1 MLTSLKEKFEII
13 HELHFCY
20 FISAINKAVSFHFT
34 LQITTVNFVPVSLIS
49 KSEYRFSTRVAL
61 FIKSSPFQPSFPV
74 SEFKDSQNRWP
85 PSITP
90 GLKVPQNY
98 VVLWVTILLFPSL
111 KIFDDQIKFFFVAIL
126 SFTCQILAP
135 HYLNLLFKISS
146 ENRFFIL
153 ILLLICRGSL
163 R

>member
-20 FISAINKAVSFHFT
+20 FISVSFRFT
-34 LQITTVNFVPVSLIS
+34 LQITTVNFIPVSLIS
-49 KSEYRFSTRVAL
+49 KSEYRFSTRVTL

-85 PSITP
+85 PSIKQE
-90 GLKVPQNY
+90 LKVPPNY
-98 VVLWVTILLFPSL
+98 LVLWVTILLFPFL

-146 ENRFFIL
+146 ENRLFIL
-153 ILLLICRGSL
+153 ILLQICRGSL